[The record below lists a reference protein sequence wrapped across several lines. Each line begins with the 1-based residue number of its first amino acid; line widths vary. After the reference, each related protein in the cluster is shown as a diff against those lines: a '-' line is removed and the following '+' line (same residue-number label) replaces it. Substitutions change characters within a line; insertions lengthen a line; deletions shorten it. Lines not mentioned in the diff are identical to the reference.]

1 MRWSAVLGAVSLAL
15 LAGASSSSARQ
26 LYEPTYLSD
35 SSPLWS
41 ADGTK
46 IAFLRNSS
54 GSWTVRTVGVTAGGV
69 DLLGTLPAGAS
80 DPVLSPDWSKVAF
93 TFENGLRIMRVDG
106 SSFRQIS
113 GLSTGGGDWSR
124 DSRYL
129 AVTSMWAKVVVVDT
143 ETGATT
149 EVADGRDPAWSPD
162 GSQLAFVSGTD
173 VDIANRDGTGRRVV
187 RAGTQWSGP
196 PAWSPDRQRLAFPSD
211 HSLWV
216 VKLDGTVLAQKSGN
230 YVTNRGASWSSDGTK
245 LGVRNEPGLSIFD
258 LRTGK
263 EKWFR
268 GNYSTPA
275 WAPSPDLFAVAHVG
289 PCSSAGIHVVSA
301 TSGAKRR
308 LTLGCL
314 IDGTSAGET
323 LEGSD
328 DCELIRGRRG
338 NDRIFGYGCADTI
351 HAGPGDDWVTGGPYQ
366 EDEGDYIDGGP
377 GNDVLDGGRAPQS
390 EYTLRDDLL
399 LGRAGADV
407 LRGGPGQ
414 DVLTGGKGN
423 DTIHARDGEPD
434 RIDCGPGRD
443 IALVDKLD
451 RVAANC
457 ETVRLRAR

>member
-1 MRWSAVLGAVSLAL
+1 MLGATCLAL
-15 LAGASSSSARQ
+15 LIGVSSSSARQ
-26 LYEPTYLSD
+26 VYEPTYLYD
-35 SSPLWS
+35 SSPVWS
-41 ADGTK
+41 ANGTK
-46 IAFLRNSS
+46 IAFLRNAS
-54 GSWTVRTVGVTAGGV
+54 GSWTVRTVGLTAGGV
-69 DLLGTLPAGAS
+69 DVLGTLPKGAS
-80 DPVLSPDWSKVAF
+80 YPALSPDWSKVAF

-113 GLSTGGGDWSR
+113 VSPLSIHWSR

-129 AVTSMWAKVVVVDT
+129 AVGSIWAKVVVIDT

-149 EVADGRDPAWSPD
+149 EVTDGRDPAWSPD
-162 GSQLAFVSGTD
+162 GSHLAFVSGTD
-173 VDIANRDGTGRRVV
+173 VEIANRDGTGRRVI
-187 RAGTQWSGP
+187 RAGTQWSGQP
-196 PAWSPDRQRLAFPSD
+196 TWSPEGQRLAFPSD
-211 HSLWV
+211 YSLWV
-216 VKLDGTVLAQKSGN
+216 VKLDGTVLERKGGN

-245 LGVRNEPGLSIFD
+245 LGVVNEPGLSIFD

-263 EKWFR
+263 EKRFR
-268 GNYSTPA
+268 GNYYSTPA

-289 PCSSAGIHVVSA
+289 PCSSTGIHVVSA

-328 DCELIRGRRG
+328 DCDLIRGRRG

-351 HAGPGDDWVTGGPYQ
+351 HAGAGDDWVTGGPYQ

-390 EYTLRDDLL
+390 EYSLRDDLL
-399 LGRAGADV
+399 LGRAGTDV
-407 LRGGPGQ
+407 LRGGPGR
-414 DVLTGGKGN
+414 DVLSGGKGN
-423 DTIHARDGEPD
+423 DTIRARDGEPD

-457 ETVRLRAR
+457 ETLRLRAG